1 MLSLFILITAVV
13 PALVLVGFIYFKD
26 KFRREPTGQLVKG
39 FGFGALSALASFLVS
54 MPLLWLGFYP
64 AEASTFGGHVA
75 TAFFGAAIPEE
86 LAKLFMLWLLLRKN
100 KHFDEYADG
109 MVYAVCI
116 GMGFAAL
123 ENIGYLFNNA
133 EEWVSVGLLRALI
146 PIPGHFFFAV
156 TMGYFYSLASFGDPA
171 KRKFNMWMAFLV
183 PMLLHGA
190 FDALLMVSSLGGG
203 VAAVLL
209 FFVALYLYMALKSK
223 KRFEAH
229 MAIDDK
235 TRKVDEAIKAE
246 LEDAADGKRDNPVG
260 DVVYLPESMDKK
272 A

>member
-1 MLSLFILITAVV
+1 MLFLFILTTAVV
-13 PALVLVGFIYFKD
+13 PALILVGFIYFKD
-26 KFRREPTGQLVKG
+26 RIRREPTGQILKG

-64 AEASTFGGHVA
+64 ADATTFGGHVA

-86 LAKLFMLWLLLRKN
+86 LAKLFMLWLLLRNN
-100 KHFDEYADG
+100 KYFDEYADG

-133 EEWVSVGLLRALI
+133 ESWVSVGLLRALV
-146 PIPGHFFFAV
+146 PIPGHFFFAI
-156 TMGYFYSLASFGDPA
+156 TMGYFYSLASFGDPE
-171 KRKFNMWMAFLV
+171 KRSLNLCLAFLV

-190 FDALLMVSSLGGG
+190 FDALLMVSTLGGG
-203 VAAVLL
+203 LAALLL
-209 FFVALYLYMALKSK
+209 FFIALYIYMAVKSK

-229 MAIDDK
+229 LAIDQK
-235 TRKVDEAIKAE
+235 HLIDEEEE
-246 LEDAADGKRDNPVG
+246 L
-260 DVVYLPESMDKK
+260 
-272 A
+272 